1 MQNQSDHIK
10 KIYPGLGGP
19 RIIAIAAA
27 ELTKRRLMDE
37 ERHAVINRDDA
48 ILSCNAAIDYLN
60 REPVAYLVV
69 NKKTGK
75 PLYASIN
82 ISRRTESLRDTH
94 DIIPLIV
101 GTYNNGE
108 ENG

>member
-1 MQNQSDHIK
+1 MQNQSDRIK
-10 KIYPGLGGP
+10 KIHPNLGGA

-48 ILSCNAAIDYLN
+48 ILACDVAIDYLN
-60 REPVAYLVV
+60 RDPVAYLVV
-69 NKKTGK
+69 NKTTGK
-75 PLYASIN
+75 PLYSSIKV
-82 ISRRTESLRDTH
+82 SRRMESLRNTH

-101 GTYNNGE
+101 GTYSTGE
-108 ENG
+108 KN